1 LSIKAIK
8 NAELFRC
15 FSVNFKDFG
24 GFFILEPFGLL
35 NFLKTLLPSEEKGE
49 QNTPVVKEETPPAPS
64 PSEEEKEN
72 AYLHFIEAHE
82 RRAKRK

>member
-1 LSIKAIK
+1 MSIKAIK

-35 NFLKTLLPSEEKGE
+35 NFLKTLLPPIAEELQPTVK
-49 QNTPVVKEETPPAPS
+49 KEETDTPPPPAV
-64 PSEEEKEN
+64 EEKKEN
-72 AYLHFIEAHE
+72 AYLLFVEAHDK
-82 RRAKRK
+82 RAKRK